1 MKALNGIWSVSKWFR
16 SSVLCMHCNEL
27 NLHFLK
33 TVDAAHNSKSRKDG
47 GEAFVVLVDLLSLV
61 IAAFTRNMKDYV
73 LNP

>member
-1 MKALNGIWSVSKWFR
+1 
-16 SSVLCMHCNEL
+16 MHCNEL

-33 TVDAAHNSKSRKDG
+33 TVDAAHNLQSRKDG